1 MKNKGLRAIGKALI
15 VVLALITIAFGFQVT
30 KVNLA
35 ETKSPTR
42 QTQLT
47 RILRA
52 LAKPDIFTRDTTDLI
67 VELPV
72 VIPCGAEQPAP
83 ADTSKPYLVMEPAC
97 AEPRAT
103 VTVKGY
109 NLPPNA
115 KGPLAFV
122 PPSNVTLGLANIETD
137 ANGYFEAQVKLPN
150 RPDTTVQ
157 TIRLTTRTPS
167 GAPKFSRSAIE
178 TWDKIVE
185 TIFLALLATII
196 GTLFAVPVSFLA
208 ARNLM
213 EKVNSPL
220 ISVALNLILIPL
232 GAFLGIRL
240 AALLKGLLTLPAAN
254 WVIALPG
261 LIVVLAAA
269 FFILTKGMPAVD
281 KEKAKYI
288 KRAFE
293 MYSTGEYPLAQIRKI
308 INSLGLVGK
317 KGKMLS
323 VSNYQYMLKNKIY
336 YGMIEYN
343 GELYDGKHEPIITKK
358 LFDSVQEVMANKS
371 KPKSPKLKPY
381 IFRGFFR
388 CGECGCFITT
398 ETQKG
403 HNYLRCTKRK
413 NPCSQR
419 YAREDAIT
427 SQIKEEIKKVSLS
440 SSWANASINY
450 FENEKMKIAQA
461 ESSFAQ
467 KARDELVEIET
478 KLDRL
483 LDLQLDGN
491 LSQAEYT
498 AKKHKLILAKKDLE
512 EKISAFGRKSNNR
525 FELAIAFLKDA
536 NQAEKYAQQ
545 ENPER
550 IRDFLKKI
558 GSNFRIADRTLVLD
572 FKNAFKIAEKYHAEA
587 LCAEAVSYDF
597 TKSENWRRGRD
608 SNPGTGF
615 TQLTH

>member
-1 MKNKGLRAIGKALI
+1 MDNINLQTKKIFLYARKSTDEPERQVLSIEAQMFELREFAKKEGLNIVREFVESKTAKEPGREMFNDMVASIEKNEAEGILAWHPDRLARNSIDGGRIIYLVDTGK
-15 VVLALITIAFGFQVT
+15 ITTLKFPTFWFDPTPQGKFMLSIAFGQSKYYVD
-30 KVNLA
+30 NLS
-35 ETKSPTR
+35 ENIKRGIR
-42 QTQLT
+42 QK
-47 RILRA
+47 LRNG
-52 LAKPDIFTRDTTDLI
+52 IW
-67 VELPV
+67 
-72 VIPCGAEQPAP
+72 PAW
-83 ADTSKPYLVMEPAC
+83 A
-97 AEPRAT
+97 
-103 VTVKGY
+103 
-109 NLPPNA
+109 
-115 KGPLAFV
+115 
-122 PPSNVTLGLANIETD
+122 
-137 ANGYFEAQVKLPN
+137 
-150 RPDTTVQ
+150 
-157 TIRLTTRTPS
+157 
-167 GAPKFSRSAIE
+167 
-178 TWDKIVE
+178 
-185 TIFLALLATII
+185 
-196 GTLFAVPVSFLA
+196 
-208 ARNLM
+208 
-213 EKVNSPL
+213 
-220 ISVALNLILIPL
+220 PL
-232 GAFLGIRL
+232 GYVNNKNARCI
-240 AALLKGLLTLPAAN
+240 
-254 WVIALPG
+254 
-261 LIVVLAAA
+261 
-269 FFILTKGMPAVD
+269 AVD

-293 MYSTGEYPLAQIRKI
+293 MYATGEYPLAQIRKI

-440 SSWANASINY
+440 SAWANASINY
-450 FENEKMKIAQA
+450 FENEKMKLAQA

-491 LSQAEYT
+491 LSQTEYT
-498 AKKHKLILAKKDLE
+498 AKKHKLILTKKSLKDKLT
-512 EKISAFGRKSNNR
+512 AFEQKVNNR
-525 FELAIAFLKDA
+525 FELATRFILQSKEAKILAKDK
-536 NQAEKYAQQ
+536 NLQSL
-545 ENPER
+545 
-550 IRDFLKKI
+550 RDCFKKV
-558 GSNFRIADRTLVLD
+558 GSNFLIQNRALSFTPRGAWRIL
-572 FKNAFKIAEKYHAEA
+572 AESTFGALRAPLFRAENGLNRPA
-587 LCAEAVSYDF
+587 AA
-597 TKSENWRRGRD
+597 R
-608 SNPGTGF
+608 
-615 TQLTH
+615 